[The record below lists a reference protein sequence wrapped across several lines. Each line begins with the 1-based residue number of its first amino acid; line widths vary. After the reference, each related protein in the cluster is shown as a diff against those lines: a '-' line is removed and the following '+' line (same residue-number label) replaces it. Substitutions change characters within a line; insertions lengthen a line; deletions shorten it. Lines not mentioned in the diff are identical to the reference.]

1 MWVISSIS
9 CRAFSWRLHASVSW
23 GCWWWLCDTQWLW
36 SDLSLLNLRRDGHWH
51 YVWFCVKFLTEVV
64 QGFRMKV
71 LTSYVRNADDCLPSF
86 RNVSWIPGYSWSF
99 SAPSFQVDVQ
109 LLSVDSFFLLISV
122 SLSQNFV
129 ENLGK

>member
-1 MWVISSIS
+1 
-9 CRAFSWRLHASVSW
+9 
-23 GCWWWLCDTQWLW
+23 
-36 SDLSLLNLRRDGHWH
+36 
-51 YVWFCVKFLTEVV
+51 
-64 QGFRMKV
+64 MKV

-129 ENLGK
+129 ENLRK